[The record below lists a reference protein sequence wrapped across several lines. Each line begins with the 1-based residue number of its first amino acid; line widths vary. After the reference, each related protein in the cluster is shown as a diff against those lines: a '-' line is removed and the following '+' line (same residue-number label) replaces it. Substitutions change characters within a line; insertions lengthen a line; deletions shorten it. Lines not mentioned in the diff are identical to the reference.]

1 MKRLLIRLVLFII
14 VLSLP
19 LIWEIEMALQ
29 WPIDIHGLFER
40 VGYGGCSIVVDQMSK
55 LEGERRENLRKRYE
69 GIFGYP
75 ITIHDREPMPESAA
89 QRIGEGRRIAHY
101 WNEEYEDFL
110 AASLEGE
117 AWVSFGPILEARYVG
132 FLKRI
137 IVYGP
142 ILLLYTLA
150 AWLLIWP
157 IVRQHRELALAASRI
172 GGYNWKSRVKEKS
185 VPDMRP
191 LARAFNQ
198 MAEKTE
204 RVVASQRMLLKSVSH
219 ELRTPLARLRFGV
232 ELFSEKED
240 RGEREEHIRNLEI
253 DLSEMDD
260 LIDELL
266 TYVKFERKDSPSSP
280 TPLVVSDILQSIS
293 DSEQRVRTTHRHLEL
308 SDRLTGISQS
318 VNLDADAFRRASAN
332 LVRNAL
338 NHAESRVLLDAWIAD
353 DVLHVTIDD
362 DGVGIPEEMREKVFE
377 PFVKLADENRGGH
390 KGTGLGLA
398 IVKQALEHQGGEVVV
413 SSSSLGG
420 ARFEMVWP
428 LALRSGAK

>member
-29 WPIDIHGLFER
+29 WPIDIHELFEK
-40 VGYGGCSIVVDQMSK
+40 VGDGGCSIVVEKIS
-55 LEGERRENLRKRYE
+55 ESHGARREALRKRYE
-69 GIFGYP
+69 DTFGFP
-75 ITIHDREPMPESAA
+75 ITIHDQEPMPENAA
-89 QRIGEGRRIAHY
+89 QRIATGRRIAHY
-101 WNEEYEDFL
+101 WNEEYEDFI
-110 AASLEGE
+110 AASLDGGG
-117 AWVSFGPILEARYVG
+117 WVSFGPILEVRYVG

-157 IVRQHRELALAASRI
+157 IVRQHRELALAAARI
-172 GGYNWKSRVKEKS
+172 ADYEWKSRVKERS
-185 VPDMRP
+185 VPDMRL

-240 RGEREEHIRNLEI
+240 RGAREDHIRNLAI

-266 TYVKFERKDSPSSP
+266 TYAKFERKDSPSSP

-293 DSEQRVRTTHRHLEL
+293 GSEQRVQKTHRHVEL
-308 SDRLTGISQS
+308 SDRLIGMSQS
-318 VNLDADAFRRASAN
+318 VNLDKDAFWRASAN

-338 NHAESRVLLDAWIAD
+338 NHAESIVLLDAWVAD
-353 DVLHVTIDD
+353 DGLHVTVDD
-362 DGVGIPEEMREKVFE
+362 DGAGIPTEMRDKVFE
-377 PFVKLADENRGGH
+377 PFVKLDDEKRGAR
-390 KGTGLGLA
+390 KGSGLGLA
-398 IVKQALEHQGGEVVV
+398 IVKQAVERQGGEVKI

-420 ARFEMVWP
+420 ARLEMVWP
-428 LALRSGAK
+428 LT